1 MQALYAGEV
10 AISPEVID
18 EVLRSGGNRN
28 GSQLRIIYNF
38 MIDQMPEEYTEFVR
52 REYGKGGIGLIIDG
66 KEYSVWYDEL
76 GMQIAVGHTVTDRIL
91 DKVFLSW
98 EDVCGR
104 IHQLLKQGEYAP
116 QVVLDAAR
124 DNALKEHAN
133 ALAYMYQDMAEGVAE
148 LVFEDVEVFYGGFP
162 DKVERLSELIA
173 QPEYL
178 SDLIERLE
186 GLAEAY
192 EENHGIMRF
201 QLYNPTRILA
211 QFQKFAKEAVPYQ
224 AREGFAWEE
233 HPVFITED
241 EIDAFLQGGGAYSD
255 GRLSTYAFFIQD
267 KTDKEK
273 TNFIKESYGT
283 GGSSHA
289 LSGADNSD
297 AWYDG
302 KGIRLQRGKLQQP
315 GGRSPAE
322 MAESGKAG
330 SGFD

>member
-1 MQALYAGEV
+1 MSEAEEKQASALSLPDFPTVEQQKREIEGRMQALYAGEV

-38 MIDQMPEEYTEFVR
+38 MIDQMPEEYTEFVQ

-124 DNALKEHAN
+124 DNALKEHADV
-133 ALAYMYQDMAEGVAE
+133 LAYMYQDMAEGVAE

-162 DKVERLSELIA
+162 DKVERLQAL
-173 QPEYL
+173 
-178 SDLIERLE
+178 
-186 GLAEAY
+186 LAMPWFR
-192 EENHGIMRF
+192 N
-201 QLYNPTRILA
+201 
-211 QFQKFAKEAVPYQ
+211 
-224 AREGFAWEE
+224 
-233 HPVFITED
+233 
-241 EIDAFLQGGGAYSD
+241 
-255 GRLSTYAFFIQD
+255 
-267 KTDKEK
+267 
-273 TNFIKESYGT
+273 
-283 GGSSHA
+283 
-289 LSGADNSD
+289 
-297 AWYDG
+297 
-302 KGIRLQRGKLQQP
+302 QP
-315 GGRSPAE
+315 GCRRRDIG
-322 MAESGKAG
+322 
-330 SGFD
+330 